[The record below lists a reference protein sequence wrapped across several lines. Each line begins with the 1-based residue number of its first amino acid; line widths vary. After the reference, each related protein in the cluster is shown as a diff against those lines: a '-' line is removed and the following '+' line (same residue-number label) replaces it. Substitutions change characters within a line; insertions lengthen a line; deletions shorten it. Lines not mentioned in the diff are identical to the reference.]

1 MKDKMKLGILC
12 VCIVLS
18 AAGCNSHREEQ
29 AEIDTINYD
38 RTDEEALD
46 ETDLA
51 RADAEASDENAV
63 STEVTGSSQ
72 EEQRQQVQQD
82 MQTNRDESEAENQA
96 LSEDDEK
103 TADVTAG
110 SQDLVDLPLCYQE
123 LINDAKE
130 CLEGN
135 DVKEPEDYDFS
146 QIIYMYSS
154 LEDEWKE
161 GLGYLIEDIDGNGT
175 EELIF
180 GENGTGAWEGVVYD
194 LYSIDDGELVH
205 VFSGGTR
212 SSNYWFCGEGVIANE
227 LFDAYNIFGYRY
239 YIFEGAEL
247 HLVEA
252 VLYNGQESPEN
263 PWFYSTTKADDC
275 YDLEN
280 AEPVT
285 QEQARAVIDKYVYEN
300 RTYIPF
306 MEN

>member
-1 MKDKMKLGILC
+1 MTDRVKLGIVC
-12 VCIVLS
+12 ICIVLA
-18 AAGCNSHREEQ
+18 AAGCNSHLEEQ

-46 ETDLA
+46 ETDLDRA
-51 RADAEASDENAV
+51 DEEASDETDLDRADAETSEENAV
-63 STEVTGSSQ
+63 ST
-72 EEQRQQVQQD
+72 D
-82 MQTNRDESEAENQA
+82 A

-103 TADVTAG
+103 TADVTVS
-110 SQDLVDLPLCYQE
+110 SQDLADLPLCYQE

-135 DVKEPEDYDFS
+135 EAKEPEDYDFS
-146 QIIYMYSS
+146 KIIYMYSS
-154 LEDEWKE
+154 LDDEWKE
-161 GLGYLIEDIDGNGT
+161 RLGYLIEDIDGNGT

-180 GENGTGAWEGVVYD
+180 GENATGAWEGVVYD
-194 LYSIDDGELVH
+194 LYTIDDGELVH
-205 VFSGGTR
+205 VVSGGGR
-212 SSNYWFCGEGVIANE
+212 SDNYWFCGEGVIADE
-227 LFDAYNIFGYRY
+227 LFDAYNVFGYRY

-252 VLYNGQESPEN
+252 LLHNEQESPEN
-263 PWFYSTTKADDC
+263 PWFYSTTQTDDC
-275 YDLEN
+275 YDLVN

-285 QEQARAVIDKYVYEN
+285 QEQAQAVMDKYVYEH